1 MNKHLD
7 FDAYKKRA
15 LKNKGLKAE
24 YDRVQPEF
32 ELINALVEARKGKNL
47 TQAQLAK
54 KIGTKQSVISRL
66 EIGNANP
73 TLEFLKKMASALNSR
88 LKISLGSL

>member
-7 FDAYKKRA
+7 FDDYKKQA
-15 LKNKGLKAE
+15 LKNQKVKTE
-24 YDRVQPEF
+24 YDRLQPEF
-32 ELINALVEARKGKNL
+32 VLINTLIEARKKSGM

-66 EIGNANP
+66 EIGLANP
-73 TLEFLKKMASALNSR
+73 TLEFLKRLANALNSTLQIR
-88 LKISLGSL
+88 FNY

>member
-7 FDAYKKRA
+7 FNTYKKQV
-15 LKNKGLKAE
+15 LKNKGLKTE
-24 YDRVQPEF
+24 YDRIQPEF
-32 ELINALVEARKGKNL
+32 ELINALIEARKSKNL

-73 TLEFLKKMASALNSR
+73 TLDFLKKIADALNSR
-88 LKISLGSL
+88 LQISLGSL